1 MVKSSAC
8 TAPADITRLA
18 YALPRT
24 ARRLAAG
31 EPLTIVALGSSSTG
45 GAGASSPAA
54 SYPAQLVVELRARF
68 PGRTIQV
75 LNKGVNGEDA
85 REMLARFQE
94 SVIAEHPDLVLWQV
108 GTNSLLLD
116 RPLNPAGDRIRDGLS
131 RMKALGIDVVLIDAQ
146 FAPKVL
152 AKPDVG
158 NLMDLYGAISKQEGI
173 CVFHRFA
180 VMRYW
185 HEVAG
190 LPFNTFLSPD
200 ELHMNDWSYGCIA
213 KLLAGSIVEAATRST
228 LTAGAGTPKIG
239 NNAE

>member
-1 MVKSSAC
+1 M
-8 TAPADITRLA
+8 
-18 YALPRT
+18 
-24 ARRLAAG
+24 
-31 EPLTIVALGSSSTG
+31 LT
-45 GAGASSPAA
+45 
-54 SYPAQLVVELRARF
+54 
-68 PGRTIQV
+68 
-75 LNKGVNGEDA
+75 
-85 REMLARFQE
+85 RFQE
-94 SVIAEHPDLVLWQV
+94 SVIAENPDLVLWQV

-116 RPLNPAGDRIRDGLS
+116 RPLNPAGELIREGLS

-158 NLMDLYGAISKQEGI
+158 SLMDLYGTISKQEGI
-173 CVFHRFA
+173 CVFHRFG

-185 HEVAG
+185 HEVSG

-228 LTAGAGTPKIG
+228 LTAGAGNSKR
-239 NNAE
+239 